1 MKYKELINE
10 LYSKRAKGIK
20 LGLERVSSV
29 LEKLGNPHYNFR
41 SVHIAGT
48 NGKGSVSKIIYSL
61 LRAHGFKVGLFTS
74 PHLTRFT
81 ERIIVN
87 DEEISEENVIS
98 LIEKIKPYGEVLTFF
113 EYVTIMAFL
122 YFQEMEVD
130 YAVIETGMGGR
141 LDATNVVKPEVSIIT
156 SIGIDH
162 QEFLGDTLSSIA
174 REKAGIIKKGV
185 PIVSA
190 SQDKEAE
197 EVISKKA
204 KEMNSPLFVYGK
216 HFHSEIKSMD
226 FDGIIFDFY
235 PYDFHLSDLS
245 KTCGKSLSPLHN
257 LQLSL
262 TGVHQ
267 KENASLA
274 LKAFITIYNQWEESA
289 IRKALKDVNMPG
301 RLELVCKEPLIIFD
315 IAHNPPAMKRL
326 IDSLKRLTE
335 KKPIVVF
342 GMMKD
347 KDVYGVLKEF
357 TTYAE
362 KIFFTSPKYERA
374 LKYEDL
380 IKSINGFSK
389 NIQSSPDSLS
399 AFKKGVSICKENRD
413 LFLLCTGSAY
423 LIGEIKEALG
433 EKSSLRNLG
442 ELI

>member
-20 LGLERVSSV
+20 LGLERVLSV
-29 LEKLGNPHYNFR
+29 LEQFGNPHDSFL
-41 SVHIAGT
+41 SIHIAGT

-87 DEEISEENVIS
+87 DEEISEDNIIKLV
-98 LIEKIKPYGEVLTFF
+98 EKIKPYGEVLTFF

-122 YFQEMEVD
+122 YFREMEVD

-156 SIGIDH
+156 SIGLDH

-174 REKAGIIKKGV
+174 QEKAGIIKKGI

-197 EVISKKA
+197 EVISTKA
-204 KEMNSPLFVYGK
+204 REMNSPLFVYGK
-216 HFHSEIKSMD
+216 HFRSEIKSMD
-226 FDGIIFDFY
+226 FDSIIFDFY
-235 PYDFHLSDLS
+235 PYNFQPSDLS
-245 KTCGKSLSPLHN
+245 TKCVKNSPFHN

-262 TGVHQ
+262 TGIHQ

-274 LKAFITIYNQWEESA
+274 LKAFMTIYNQWEESV
-289 IRKALKDVNMPG
+289 IRKALKNVNMPG
-301 RLELVCKEPLIIFD
+301 RLEVVCKEPLIIFD
-315 IAHNPPAMKRL
+315 IAHNPLAMKRL

-342 GMMKD
+342 GIMRD

-357 TTYAE
+357 TNYAE
-362 KIFFTSPKYERA
+362 KILFTSAKYERA

-380 IKSINGFSK
+380 LRSVNGLSR
-389 NIQSSPDSLS
+389 NIQALPDSLS
-399 AFKKGVSICKENRD
+399 AFKKGLSLCNENRD
-413 LFLLCTGSAY
+413 FFLLCTGSAY